1 MSDDVLDI
9 IHRISFNVDDASLE
23 QLTAQLR
30 RQIEVINNLG
40 QRQARLAQMYDRSS
54 ATEVDRRRRI
64 AGLMERN
71 NQLLQQNGRTVE
83 NTALNNRHLNDQ
95 LTRELG
101 LIGAINARLGM
112 LQEAR
117 RRATSE
123 SEVRRY
129 GNLITREQRRV
140 DNLNQAPRNR
150 AAGFLGGLGQL
161 GGAGSMVTRL
171 IPQLTAAISV
181 VSLGNQIFEVTKK
194 FEGYNQTLKNAYGS
208 SIKAQ
213 GAFDKIQ
220 KFAANTPYGVDELTA
235 SFIKLK
241 NRGFDPTTAELTK
254 MGDLA
259 ASQNKSMDQYVE
271 ALIDAQTGEYERLKE
286 FGIKAK
292 TTGDMVT
299 FSFKGIEKQVKKT
312 DQEAIRN
319 AIISFGEL
327 KGVVGGMAGQATT
340 LEGKLS
346 NMGDTWDSIM
356 FNMGKSG
363 KGFMSDMIDL
373 ANELLTAFNDL
384 ISKSPAQQLREE
396 QQEVNSLFSAIAS
409 LNQENQARNIL
420 IAELNAKYPQLVANL
435 NLENLS
441 AGQVL
446 ATLQGI
452 NKAYERRITLAQQT
466 SIKENIAKKQ
476 GKIFANAAE
485 DLSDP
490 LFLGA
495 LSQTGNLKKYEA
507 ASGNLKLQK
516 QIVDKALRDLSTNSI
531 SSPTIA
537 ADFIKGSKN
546 PFNGQNNDFLSLIA
560 ALKSGSNTLD
570 KLNNDIPALL
580 KQQQVA
586 ENGIATVQANNK
598 KIFDQYYAKI
608 KREGGIEKDGSI
620 KNGFDLRKSLGL
632 IGSGDFVAMFD
643 EYAPEVKVP
652 IKPTDTPKKEKKG
665 KSALAKAFD
674 ELENDKKLRTELEN
688 KRNADAD
695 ERYRKDYEI
704 DQNKFRLDLR
714 LAKNN
719 EAHEKVL
726 ANIEIDI
733 SKKKTVALKTKKGEP
748 GEKEKFAANLA
759 GENANIS
766 QSKAKLA
773 EIANEIGDN
782 ARKEIEE
789 AVKNFNELND
799 QLTSL
804 RDKTFEN
811 ELAQL
816 NDQHKRRLEEN
827 RKNREELTK
836 QIVANEEQGKTII
849 TEQLKSNLLAQHHV
863 EYSETIKY
871 NDQIRRLKIDEFNRK
886 IDKEAELQIKAL
898 YEWSDLKKLEFG
910 FKVQQNK
917 KNNIAEIDQLEKN
930 GKDRERLQ
938 KLQETAAFYIQYN
951 AENEKLGKLIA
962 SGDATKEEL
971 EKQKDQVSVFA
982 KSIEQKWQQKSDI
995 PAFGNIGKAI
1005 KQLKK
1010 DFSDGQITQ
1019 QQYAERLKELQ
1030 AARARG
1036 YQDMASQAAQ
1046 SAQMII
1052 SAFEQQADREIQIRQ
1067 KRVDQT
1073 REIADR
1079 GNAEAL
1085 QEEERRLDKAVKTKQ
1100 RFAKQQIAIN
1110 LLMQASAIALAIAEA
1125 AAASG
1130 GIGAPVGIAI
1140 VLAALATGF
1149 AAVKGFQQDTPAFKD
1164 GVIGFNGIGT
1174 GTSDSNLVRISN
1186 GESVITAEA
1195 TAKNKAILEEIN
1207 SGKVFKPL
1215 EFNPGNV
1222 QPVNNP
1228 NAYDFTRLENKLES
1242 LKDDIKS
1249 AISERTPN
1257 SISIDRRGFIAMTE
1271 EVQSINRKRDKL

>member
-1 MSDDVLDI
+1 MADDVLDI
-9 IHRISFNVDDASLE
+9 IHRISFNVDNSNLDHI
-23 QLTAQLR
+23 TAQLR
-30 RQIEVINNLG
+30 RQTEAIGNLG
-40 QRQARLAQMYDRSS
+40 QRQARLAQAYERTS
-54 ATEVDRRRRI
+54 ATEIERRRRI

-71 NQLLQQNGRTVE
+71 NQLLQQNARGLESTV
-83 NTALNNRHLNDQ
+83 LGNRHLNDQ

-101 LIGAINARLGM
+101 LIGAINARLD
-112 LQEAR
+112 LLHNAR

-129 GNLITREQRRV
+129 SGLITREQNRLSSLNRV
-140 DNLNQAPRNR
+140 PQNR
-150 AAGFLGGLGQL
+150 ASGFLGGLGQL
-161 GGAGSMVTRL
+161 AGAGSMVSSL
-171 IPQLTAAISV
+171 LPQVAGAISIA
-181 VSLGNQIFEVTKK
+181 SIGNQIFETTKK
-194 FEGYNQTLKNAYGS
+194 FEGFIQTLKNAYGS
-208 SIKAQ
+208 STKAQ

-220 KFAANTPYGVDELTA
+220 QFAAKTPYGVDELTA
-235 SFIKLK
+235 AFIKLK

-259 ASQNKSMDQYVE
+259 ASQGKSFDQYVE
-271 ALIDAQTGEYERLKE
+271 ALLDAQTGEYERLKE

-292 TTGDMVT
+292 TTGDTVT

-346 NMGDTWDSIM
+346 NMGDTWDSVM
-356 FNMGKSG
+356 YNMGKSG

-396 QQEVNSLFSAIAS
+396 QAEVNSLFTAIAS

-652 IKPTDTPKKEKKG
+652 LKPTDTPKKEKKG

-674 ELENDKKLRTELEN
+674 ELENEKKLRTELEN
-688 KRNADAD
+688 KRKADAD

-733 SKKKTVALKTKKGEP
+733 SKKKAVALQTKKGDP

-773 EIANEIGDN
+773 EIANQIGDN

-804 RDKTFEN
+804 RDKTFDN

-816 NDQHKRRLEEN
+816 EDQHNRRIEAY
-827 RKNREELTK
+827 KKQREELTK
-836 QIVANEEQGKTII
+836 QIVANEEQGNVVVVA
-849 TEQLKSNLLAQHHV
+849 QLRTNLAKLNNV
-863 EYSETIKY
+863 EE
-871 NDQIRRLKIDEFNRK
+871 
-886 IDKEAELQIKAL
+886 
-898 YEWSDLKKLEFG
+898 
-910 FKVQQNK
+910 
-917 KNNIAEIDQLEKN
+917 
-930 GKDRERLQ
+930 
-938 KLQETAAFYIQYN
+938 
-951 AENEKLGKLIA
+951 AENERYNNERIQKIIDHEITKNHKLLELQLLAISNRSEREREDFEKNFATKREEISAERKQLEDKHILDEQIQKAGFFKKTRLKKEQDKQERLIEIDKQIETLFLQNESLKKEQQIREEKGKTLTGIEKQNNDKELA
-962 SGDATKEEL
+962 VLRDSLNNNEVQIQTAMRTRESVAKEKIGATKEEY
-971 EKQKDQVSVFA
+971 V
-982 KSIEQKWQQKSDI
+982 
-995 PAFGNIGKAI
+995 
-1005 KQLKK
+1005 QLA
-1010 DFSDGQITQ
+1010 DAT
-1019 QQYAERLKELQ
+1019 A
-1030 AARARG
+1030 
-1036 YQDMASQAAQ
+1036 QAAQ
-1046 SAQMII
+1046 QITA
-1052 SAFEQQADREIQIRQ
+1052 AFEQQADREIQIRQ
-1067 KRVDQT
+1067 RRVDQT

-1110 LLMQASAIALAIAEA
+1110 LLMQASQIALAIATA
-1125 AAASG
+1125 AG
-1130 GIGAPVGIAI
+1130 ETGIAAPVGIAI

-1149 AAVKGFQQDTPAFKD
+1149 AAVKGFSDTPAFKD

-1215 EFNPGNV
+1215 EFAPGAV
-1222 QPVNNP
+1222 QPVNSTSSES
-1228 NAYDFTRLENKLES
+1228 YDFSRLENKIERLENA
-1242 LKDDIKS
+1242 IK
-1249 AISERTPN
+1249 ERTPN
-1257 SISIDRRGFIAMTE
+1257 SVSIDRRGIIAMTE
-1271 EVQSINRKRDKL
+1271 EVQIVERKRRNL

>member
-1 MSDDVLDI
+1 MADDVLDI
-9 IHRISFNVDDASLE
+9 IHRISFNVDDSNLDHI
-23 QLTAQLR
+23 TAQLR
-30 RQIEVINNLG
+30 RQTEAIGNLG
-40 QRQARLAQMYDRSS
+40 QRQARLAQAYERTS
-54 ATEVDRRRRI
+54 ATEIDRRRRI

-71 NQLLQQNGRTVE
+71 NQLLQQNARGLESTV
-83 NTALNNRHLNDQ
+83 LGNRHLNDQ

-101 LIGAINARLGM
+101 LIGAINARLD
-112 LQEAR
+112 LLHNAR

-129 GNLITREQRRV
+129 SGLITREQNRLSSLNRV
-140 DNLNQAPRNR
+140 PQNR
-150 AAGFLGGLGQL
+150 ASGFLGGLGQL
-161 GGAGSMVTRL
+161 AGAGSMVSSL
-171 IPQLTAAISV
+171 LPQVAGALSIASI
-181 VSLGNQIFEVTKK
+181 GNQIFETTKK
-194 FEGYNQTLKNAYGS
+194 FEGFIQTLKNAYGS
-208 SIKAQ
+208 STKAQ

-220 KFAANTPYGVDELTA
+220 QFAAKTPYGVDELTA
-235 SFIKLK
+235 AFIKLK

-259 ASQNKSMDQYVE
+259 ASQGKSFDQYVE
-271 ALIDAQTGEYERLKE
+271 ALLDAQTGEYERLKE

-292 TTGDMVT
+292 TTGDIVT

-346 NMGDTWDSIM
+346 NMGDTWDSVM
-356 FNMGKSG
+356 YNMGKSG

-495 LSQTGNLKKYEA
+495 LNKTGNLKKYEA

-516 QIVDKALRDLSTNSI
+516 QIVDKALRDLTVQSA
-531 SSPTIA
+531 SSPNVM
-537 ADFIKGSKN
+537 ADFINGSKN

-643 EYAPEVKVP
+643 EYAPEIKVP

-674 ELENDKKLRTELEN
+674 ELENEKKLRTELEN
-688 KRNADAD
+688 KRKADAD

-719 EAHEKVL
+719 EAHEQVL

-733 SKKKTVALKTKKGEP
+733 SKKKAEALKTKKGDP
-748 GEKEKFAANLA
+748 GEKGKFAANLA

-773 EIANEIGDN
+773 EIANDISDG

-816 NDQHKRRLEEN
+816 DDQHERRIEAY
-827 RKNREELTK
+827 RKQREELTK
-836 QIVANEEQGKTII
+836 QIIAHEEQGNVVVVT
-849 TEQLKSNLLAQHHV
+849 
-863 EYSETIKY
+863 
-871 NDQIRRLKIDEFNRK
+871 
-886 IDKEAELQIKAL
+886 
-898 YEWSDLKKLEFG
+898 
-910 FKVQQNK
+910 
-917 KNNIAEIDQLEKN
+917 
-930 GKDRERLQ
+930 
-938 KLQETAAFYIQYN
+938 
-951 AENEKLGKLIA
+951 
-962 SGDATKEEL
+962 
-971 EKQKDQVSVFA
+971 
-982 KSIEQKWQQKSDI
+982 
-995 PAFGNIGKAI
+995 
-1005 KQLKK
+1005 QLKK
-1010 DFSDGQITQ
+1010 NLEKINAVEESENERHQNERTQKLIDHEIQKYDKLLQLQLLALNDRSEKEREDFNLNYSSRQEEIELERKQIQEKHISDEDIEK
-1019 QQYAERLKELQ
+1019 AFFLKKVRLKKEQAKQENLIEIDRQIAELFLNQ
-1030 AARARG
+1030 TSFKSKLAILQNEGVKLSGEAKKSNDLLIKSQEDNINKNEDQLTIAFRRRNEVKKESTKTTKDEYVQLA
-1036 YQDMASQAAQ
+1036 DATAQAAQ
-1046 SAQMII
+1046 QIT

-1067 KRVDQT
+1067 RRVDQT

-1110 LLMQASAIALAIAEA
+1110 LLMQASQIALAIATA
-1125 AAASG
+1125 AG
-1130 GIGAPVGIAI
+1130 ETGIAAPVGIAI

-1149 AAVKGFQQDTPAFKD
+1149 AAVKGFSDTPAFKD
-1164 GVIGFNGIGT
+1164 GVIGFNGVGT

-1186 GESVITAEA
+1186 GESVITADA

-1215 EFNPGNV
+1215 EFTPGNV
-1222 QPVNNP
+1222 QPVNSTGSES
-1228 NAYDFTRLENKLES
+1228 YDFSRLESKIERLENA
-1242 LKDDIKS
+1242 IK
-1249 AISERTPN
+1249 ERTPN
-1257 SISIDRRGFIAMTE
+1257 TVSIDRRGFIAMAE
-1271 EVQSINRKRDKL
+1271 EVRTVNRKRSNL

>member
-1 MSDDVLDI
+1 MADDVLDI
-9 IHRISFNVDDASLE
+9 IHRISFNVDDTNIE
-23 QLTAQLR
+23 HLTAQLR
-30 RQIEVINNLG
+30 RQTETINNLG
-40 QRQARLAQMYDRSS
+40 QRQARLAQAYDRTS
-54 ATEVDRRRRI
+54 ATEIERRRRI
-64 AGLMERN
+64 AALMERN
-71 NQLLQQNGRTVE
+71 NRLLQQNARTVE
-83 NTALNNRHLNDQ
+83 NTVLNNRQLNEQ

-101 LIGAINARLGM
+101 LIGAINARLD
-112 LQEAR
+112 LLHQAR

-123 SEVRRY
+123 TEVRRY
-129 GNLITREQRRV
+129 GNLIASEQRRL
-140 DNLNQAPRNR
+140 DGLNSVPRNR
-150 AAGFLGGLGQL
+150 AAGFLGGLGQMA
-161 GGAGSMVTRL
+161 GAGSMVSSL
-171 IPQLTAAISV
+171 LPQVAGALSIAAV
-181 VSLGNQIFEVTKK
+181 GNQIFETTKK
-194 FEGYNQTLKNAYGS
+194 FEGFIQTLKNTYGS
-208 SIKAQ
+208 STKAQ

-220 KFAANTPYGVDELTA
+220 QFAAKTPYGVDELTA

-259 ASQNKSMDQYVE
+259 ASQGKSMDQYVE
-271 ALIDAQTGEYERLKE
+271 ALLDAQTGEYERLKE

-346 NMGDTWDSIM
+346 NMGDTWDSVM
-356 FNMGKSG
+356 YNMGKSG

-373 ANELLTAFNDL
+373 ANELLSAFNDL
-384 ISKSPAQQLREE
+384 IEKSPAQQLKEE
-396 QQEVNSLFSAIAS
+396 QQEVNSLFNAIAG
-409 LNQENQARNIL
+409 LNNENQARNNL

-435 NLENLS
+435 NLENLTS
-441 AGQVL
+441 GQVL

-452 NKAYERRITLAQQT
+452 NKAYERRITLAQQA
-466 SIKENIAKKQ
+466 SIKETIAKRQ
-476 GKIFANAAE
+476 GKIFADSAE

-490 LFLGA
+490 VFLGA
-495 LSQTGNLKKYEA
+495 MKKAGMLEQYQK
-507 ASGNLKLQK
+507 ASGNTKLQK
-516 QIVDKALRDLSTNSI
+516 EIVDQARSKI
-531 SSPTIA
+531 SNTMGV
-537 ADFIKGSKN
+537 FEQYKN
-546 PFNGQNNDFLSLIA
+546 PFDGKNIDALGMSVALRSASSSLD
-560 ALKSGSNTLD
+560 N
-570 KLNNDIPALL
+570 LNRQIPALT
-580 KQQQVA
+580 KQQQLA
-586 ENGIATVQANNK
+586 EQGIATVQANNQ
-598 KIFDQYYAKI
+598 KIFDQLYDKV

-643 EYAPEVKVP
+643 EYAPDIKVP
-652 IKPTDTPKKEKKG
+652 TKPTEDKKKEKKG
-665 KSALAKAFD
+665 KSPLAKAYD
-674 ELENDKKLRTELEN
+674 ELENEKKLRTELEN
-688 KRNADAD
+688 KRKADAD
-695 ERYRKDYEI
+695 ERYRRDYEI

-714 LAKNN
+714 LAKNK
-719 EAHEKVL
+719 ETHEKIL

-733 SKKKTVALKTKKGEP
+733 SKKKSVALQTKKGEP
-748 GEKEKFAANLA
+748 GEKAKFAANLA

-773 EIANEIGDN
+773 EIANEISDG

-789 AVKNFNELND
+789 AIKNFNELDD

-816 NDQHKRRLEEN
+816 EEQHNKRLDVH
-827 RKNREELTK
+827 RKQREELTK
-836 QIVANEEQGKTII
+836 QIVAHEEQGNII
-849 TEQLKSNLLAQHHV
+849 VVSQLKSNLLKLHHV

-871 NDQIRRLKIDEFNRK
+871 NDQIRRLKIDEYNRK
-886 IDKEAELQIKAL
+886 VDKETELQIKAL
-898 YEWSDLKKLEFG
+898 TAWTDLKKLEFG
-910 FKVQQNK
+910 FKIQHNEKVDRS
-917 KNNIAEIDQLEKN
+917 EIDRLVKS
-930 GKDRERLQ
+930 GKDKDDLIR
-938 KLQETAAFYIQYN
+938 KQETATLYIQYN
-951 AENEKLGKLIA
+951 AANKKLGKLVADGKSTRDEIDKQQNA
-962 SGDATKEEL
+962 VDDLAKQIKSKWS
-971 EKQKDQVSVFA
+971 EKMDV
-982 KSIEQKWQQKSDI
+982 
-995 PAFGNIGKAI
+995 PAFGKIGKAI

-1010 DFSDGQITQ
+1010 DFKDGKLDDKD
-1019 QQYAERLKELQ
+1019 YDSSLKELQ
-1030 AARARG
+1030 AARVQG
-1036 YQDMASQAAQ
+1036 YANMAIQAAQ
-1046 SAQMII
+1046 SAQMIV
-1052 SAFEQQADREIQIRQ
+1052 SALEQQADREIEIRQ
-1067 KRVDQT
+1067 RRVDRT

-1085 QEEERRLDKAVKTKQ
+1085 QEEERRLDKAVKTRQ
-1100 RFAKQQIAIN
+1100 RFAKQQMAIN

-1164 GVIGFNGIGT
+1164 GVIGFNGKGT

-1215 EFNPGNV
+1215 EFNPGTI
-1222 QPVNNP
+1222 QPMNSTNNNP
-1228 NAYDFTRLENKLES
+1228 YDFQRLENEIKS
-1242 LKDDIKS
+1242 LKQ
-1249 AISERTPN
+1249 AVQERTPN
-1257 SISIDRRGFIAMTE
+1257 SVSIDRRGFIAMTE
-1271 EVQSINRKRDKL
+1271 EVQTVNRKRANL